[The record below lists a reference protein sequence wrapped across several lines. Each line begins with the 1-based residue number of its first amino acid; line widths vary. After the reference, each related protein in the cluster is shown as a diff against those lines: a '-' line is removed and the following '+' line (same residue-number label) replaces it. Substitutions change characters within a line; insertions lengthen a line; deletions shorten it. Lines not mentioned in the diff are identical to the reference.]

1 MTLPLLPHDFL
12 GLVQLAGVA
21 FGAGVIVEALFDT
34 GATPFLLG
42 IGGIL
47 AGAGLG
53 ALGWSPG
60 PALGDIA
67 VVPALLG
74 TLLVGGFVKLA
85 ALGSAGP
92 RW

>member
-12 GLVQLAGVA
+12 GLAQLAAVA

-34 GATPFLLG
+34 GATPLLLG
-42 IGGIL
+42 FAGVF

-60 PALGDIA
+60 PMFGDIA
-67 VVPALLG
+67 LLPAILG

-85 ALGSAGP
+85 VLGSAGP